1 MNNLKKAR
9 RECQLNLT
17 QKQAAEAL
25 GISLSAYRSYEQ
37 GKVDIPSRHLQ
48 PMSELFGAP
57 ISYIVGTADD
67 KVSAYEDR
75 LKSDISELIAAYIQT
90 DEQGRDMLLS
100 FAKGVAR
107 QHPSNK
113 VLDVIVNG
121 GRDA

>member
-1 MNNLKKAR
+1 
-9 RECQLNLT
+9 
-17 QKQAAEAL
+17 
-25 GISLSAYRSYEQ
+25 
-37 GKVDIPSRHLQ
+37 
-48 PMSELFGAP
+48 MSELFGAP